1 MRPLLVWNVEFKAL
15 NDFLCID
22 AHYLECFGSIFLTS
36 PSYPNI
42 VKQIYLDPQLLFTL
56 GQGFI

>member
-1 MRPLLVWNVEFKAL
+1 MWNVEFKAL

-22 AHYLECFGSIFLTS
+22 AHYLECFGSIFLTF